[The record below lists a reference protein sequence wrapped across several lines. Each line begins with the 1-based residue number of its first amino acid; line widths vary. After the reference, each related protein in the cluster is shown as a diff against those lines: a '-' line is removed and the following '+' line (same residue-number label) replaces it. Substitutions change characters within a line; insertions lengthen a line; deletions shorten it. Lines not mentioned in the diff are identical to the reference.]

1 MFPIVVCCLLF
12 VVCCLLFVVV
22 CDSLRFPDL
31 HARICKT
38 YQEALGA
45 DKSLPT
51 LYGALVGCCA
61 LGHSAVRGLLL
72 VPDGAGA
79 SSALGGAAAAAV
91 GSGGVVLVKQEHRSV
106 GAIASSSSSSS
117 SSSTSAAV
125 GSGELARSA
134 LPSAT
139 SVVPKAFT
147 PSVLMQVLLRLSPST
162 SVSVTDGAVIGD
174 DAAQPV
180 GAKRKEGGDRGGALS
195 GATDKKT
202 RLTAAA
208 STGATAAKVEG
219 KASSSSSAARALC
232 MAQKDQET
240 AEGMCKEAVI
250 RAVGKTSIPANWSTI
265 FYFSFSFFFFF
276 V

>member
-91 GSGGVVLVKQEHRSV
+91 AGSGGMVLVKQEHRSV

-162 SVSVTDGAVIGD
+162 SVSVTDGAVNGD
-174 DAAQPV
+174 DAAQLV
-180 GAKRKEGGDRGGALS
+180 GAKRKEGGDRGGVLS
-195 GATDKKT
+195 SATDKKT

-208 STGATAAKVEG
+208 STTAAKVEG
-219 KASSSSSAARALC
+219 KASSSSGARALC

>member
-1 MFPIVVCCLLF
+1 LLF
-12 VVCCLLFVVV
+12 FAVCG
-22 CDSLRFPDL
+22 SLRFPDL

-79 SSALGGAAAAAV
+79 GALGGAAATAV
-91 GSGGVVLVKQEHRSV
+91 AGSGGVVLVKQEHRSV
-106 GAIASSSSSSS
+106 GAVASSSSSSS
-117 SSSTSAAV
+117 SSSAYAAV
-125 GSGELARSA
+125 GSDELARST

-139 SVVPKAFT
+139 FAVPKAFT

-162 SVSVTDGAVIGD
+162 SVSVADGAVNGD

-180 GAKRKEGGDRGGALS
+180 GAKRKEGGDMGGVLS

-202 RLTAAA
+202 RLTVAA
-208 STGATAAKVEG
+208 SAKVEG

-265 FYFSFSFFFFF
+265 FYFSFSIFFFFF
-276 V
+276 SA